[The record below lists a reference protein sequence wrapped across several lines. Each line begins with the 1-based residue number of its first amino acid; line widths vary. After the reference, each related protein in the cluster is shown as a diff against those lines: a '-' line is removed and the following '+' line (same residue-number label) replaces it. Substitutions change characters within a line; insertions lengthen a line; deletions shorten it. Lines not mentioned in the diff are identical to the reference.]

1 VVAFT
6 VNTNRYDPCN
16 SCRFLVYF
24 GASTTPV
31 AAIRKVTARKRTA
44 VIE

>member
-1 VVAFT
+1 MPVPRV
-6 VNTNRYDPCN
+6 
-16 SCRFLVYF
+16 F